1 MYLHT
6 SLKTKIHVQFSPSAL
21 AKGIY
26 LGLFVAQF
34 SSSGTHHTSHMQ
46 LLPTQC
52 MDIHTILLSQ
62 SHNWHWSPINFPALM
77 STILQTVMPSSVD
90 QSEQHELNLICHV
103 EWLLWL
109 STFCQIPRLC
119 DNRPL
124 ILSAAIA
131 GIGNTCFLIPI
142 AFLFQ
147 QESLLLV
154 HSYTY
159 IFYFIFFN

>member
-1 MYLHT
+1 
-6 SLKTKIHVQFSPSAL
+6 
-21 AKGIY
+21 
-26 LGLFVAQF
+26 
-34 SSSGTHHTSHMQ
+34 
-46 LLPTQC
+46 
-52 MDIHTILLSQ
+52 
-62 SHNWHWSPINFPALM
+62 M

-90 QSEQHELNLICHV
+90 QSEQHEAKPDISRGVTTVTKHF
-103 EWLLWL
+103 
-109 STFCQIPRLC
+109 FCQIPRLC

-154 HSYTY
+154 HSY
-159 IFYFIFFN
+159 IYFFLLKVLCYMHIEIFFIQFFIVAESQY